1 MGTSGFPEAQL
12 FSNKL
17 HAHHLV
23 PGDLPSLR
31 VCPSQ
36 NSVPSHL
43 TVPAVTSPYNP
54 IARPNFSLS
63 PLGSRLASRPVRNG
77 FVNLRTARSLRVNL
91 HFFHKDAVAVCYR
104 PDCACLKRTHTSL
117 TKHAHRHT
125 ATGVSPVDIRRY
137 GLAHVALLLSLRWI
151 ETKKNSELPAE
162 MPLTKIGSVDIFP
175 ALFYRFFPNPI
186 RIRTSRLAPRKNLS
200 TPGAKRLLF
209 KISNEIWAIE
219 CATEITQT

>member
-12 FSNKL
+12 FSNNL

-23 PGDLPSLR
+23 SGDLPSLR

-36 NSVPSHL
+36 HSVPSHL

-91 HFFHKDAVAVCYR
+91 HLFSQGCSYCLLQTGLCVPEKDAHLSDETRPQAYCHWRFASGYSALRFGTRGIVAI
-104 PDCACLKRTHTSL
+104 ASL
-117 TKHAHRHT
+117 DRNK
-125 ATGVSPVDIRRY
+125 
-137 GLAHVALLLSLRWI
+137 
-151 ETKKNSELPAE
+151 EK
-162 MPLTKIGSVDIFP
+162 F
-175 ALFYRFFPNPI
+175 
-186 RIRTSRLAPRKNLS
+186 
-200 TPGAKRLLF
+200 
-209 KISNEIWAIE
+209 
-219 CATEITQT
+219 